1 MGHSPIRPRVRNPR
15 EGKGGGVFPL
25 PRGTR
30 MLPNLGALARGD
42 AAATGGPASQGSQS
56 AKGPRPSDDGGQPH
70 GPSPTKV
77 LPDDLL
83 KKILLAIDTD
93 DVEAACRAAAGWCGA
108 DTTLKTVC
116 TDRKMWRTLTE
127 RVFKSTDV
135 DRALFAHDELLET
148 DPKRAFRRACFDR
161 AAARVVGLKFLI
173 FAPKEVKE
181 ELYEN
186 WINEDIDDEDGEHQ
200 DEEESAINVVNEFYN
215 HYLIT
220 VKFFEWTAGAQQKYD
235 QSKDEFKIF
244 DDWSLRRSKK
254 VRGPHDV
261 GGRRGVRAAER
272 AARAV
277 LHEFVKNSPNLWEQK
292 EPWKEFWG
300 RADEAVHALAERVGR
315 ATVWVW
321 RKTDDGRIE
330 ITDEQRDIAE
340 QCILM
345 FPAMEFSDK

>member
-1 MGHSPIRPRVRNPR
+1 
-15 EGKGGGVFPL
+15 
-25 PRGTR
+25 

-42 AAATGGPASQGSQS
+42 AAVTGGPVSQGSQS
-56 AKGPRPSDDGGQPH
+56 PPASQAPRGHDEAGAPKPPHAAHSIEDIVRAILAQLGDADDP
-70 GPSPTKV
+70 
-77 LPDDLL
+77 
-83 KKILLAIDTD
+83 
-93 DVEAACRAAAGWCGA
+93 EAACA
-108 DTTLKTVC
+108 TVESFC
-116 TDRKMWRTLTE
+116 ATDQLRRSVCYSDDPTPWRVITE

-135 DRALFAHDELLET
+135 DRALFAHDELLKT
-148 DPKRAFRRACFDR
+148 DPKRAFKRACFDR

-186 WINEDIDDEDGEHQ
+186 WINEDIDDEDGEHPAKRHEVHQ
-200 DEEESAINVVNEFYN
+200 DEEESAISVVNEFCN

-220 VKFFEWTAGAQQKYD
+220 VKFFEWKVVAQQKYD
-235 QSKDEFKIF
+235 KSKDEFKIF

-277 LHEFVKNSPNLWEQK
+277 LHEFVKNSPTLWEQK

-330 ITDEQRDIAE
+330 ITDEQTDVAE
-340 QCILM
+340 QCIRV
-345 FPAMEFSDK
+345 FPAMGFSDE